1 MKNFEILAPAGD
13 QERLLAA
20 IQNGADAVYLGGP
33 AFGARAYAGNFD
45 ETTLPQAIALC
56 HLYGIQAYLA
66 VNTLIKSSE
75 LSDCLAY
82 IGWLVNIGVDA
93 LIIQDLGLLA
103 IVREHYPQ
111 LELHTSTQMTTNS
124 PEDVRYLQTLNVN
137 RVVVSRELP
146 TTEIAAIAKLGV
158 EIEAFVHGALCVSYS
173 GQCLMSSLIGG
184 RSGNRGRCAQP
195 CRMDY
200 TLETIT
206 QQPVKQGFLLSTKD
220 LSTIQHL
227 PALFASGI
235 HSLKIEG
242 RMKRPE
248 YVALATRGYRLAAM
262 AANGEITT
270 DAAAHELEL
279 FQLFNRDFTTGYLMG
294 KNGQQII
301 NEIHAK
307 NTGTVLGTVLNFDR
321 KRNRLTIQ
329 LQDEMNK
336 GDGLSIGEHVGRIHH
351 QKQIVASAP
360 AGSLV
365 ELDWVK
371 PVTKGTV
378 VYKTANAKLLAQAQ
392 ASFAKNTRR
401 IPITMKATFLLNQQ
415 PQLTLSDGVHQL
427 TLSGEQLVEQAT
439 QTPLTAQRLQQQ
451 LTKLGSTVY
460 ECSHPEI
467 EVSTNATYPIS
478 AINALRRQA
487 CAQLDALRQ
496 QLPQPLPA
504 PTQTKKPANHRE
516 HRQQLSVLVSNLQQL
531 EIALALGVDD
541 IYYNDFK
548 TLKTAL
554 VLAPTLAYI
563 PPRTLR
569 EKDYKLITLAQK
581 LGVKRLVATTIGCL
595 TFAADFEEV
604 IANYNLNVFN
614 EATIYQLT
622 KTCQRIC
629 VSPELTLQEINQAIE
644 QTQTATEVIGYSHL
658 PVMTTEAC
666 PFKLS
671 QGACEL
677 ETCGLHEHQLTDRV
691 GKNWRLSAQP
701 NCRMLIHNPEP
712 VSIIKAVERLQATH
726 VRLEFFHESPA
737 LTQTVITAF
746 QQKLAGQ
753 AYEWTLEST
762 TGNLHRGVE

>member
-56 HLYGIQAYLA
+56 HLYGVQAYLA

-75 LSDCLAY
+75 LAACLTY
-82 IGWLVNIGVDA
+82 VGWLVNIGVDA

-103 IVREHYPQ
+103 AVREHYPN

-124 PEDVRYLQTLNVN
+124 PEDVLYLQTLHVN

-146 TTEIAAIAKLGV
+146 TAEIAAIAKLGV

-200 TLETIT
+200 TLETLT
-206 QQPVKQGFLLSTKD
+206 QTPVKQGFLLSTKD

-227 PALFASGI
+227 PELFASGI

-248 YVALATRGYRLAAM
+248 YVALATRGYRLAAL

-270 DAAAHELEL
+270 DTAAHELEL
-279 FQLFNRDFTTGYLMG
+279 FQLFNRDFTVGYLMG
-294 KNGQQII
+294 ENGQQII

-307 NTGTVLGTVLNFDR
+307 NTGTVLGTVTNFDR
-321 KRNRLTIQ
+321 KKHRLTIQ

-336 GDGLSIGEHVGRIHH
+336 GDGLSIGEHVGRIHY

-360 AGSLV
+360 TGASV

-392 ASFAKNTRR
+392 ASFAKNIRR
-401 IPITMKATFLLNQQ
+401 VPITMTATFLLGQQ
-415 PQLTLSDGVHQL
+415 PTVTLDDGNHTV
-427 TLSGEQLVEQAT
+427 TVTGEQVVEQAA
-439 QTPLTAQRLQQQ
+439 QTPLTTQRIQQQ
-451 LTKLGSTVY
+451 LAKLGSTVY
-460 ECSHPEI
+460 ECSLPEI
-467 EVSTNATYPIS
+467 MLSPNATYPIS
-478 AINALRRQA
+478 ALNALRRLA
-487 CAQLDALRQ
+487 CEQLDMLRQ
-496 QLPQPLPA
+496 QLPVPLPA
-504 PTQTKKPANHRE
+504 PVALKQAPLVRE
-516 HRQQLSVLVSNLQQL
+516 QRQQLTVLVSNLAQL
-531 EIALALGVDD
+531 EAALALGVEDL
-541 IYYNDFK
+541 YYNDFK
-548 TLKTAL
+548 TLKAAL
-554 VLAPTLAYI
+554 ALAPNLAYI
-563 PPRTLR
+563 PPRILR
-569 EKDYKLITLAQK
+569 GQDYKLITLAQK

-595 TFAADFEEV
+595 TFANDFDEV

-614 EATIYQLT
+614 EATITHLAQ
-622 KTCQRIC
+622 TCQRVC
-629 VSPELTLQEINQAIE
+629 LSPELTLQELNEAIQ
-644 QTQTATEVIGYSHL
+644 QTTTPTEIVGYSHL

-666 PFKLS
+666 PFKLA

-677 ETCGLHEHQLTDRV
+677 ESCGLHEHQLTDRV
-691 GKNWRLSAQP
+691 GKRWRLSAQP
-701 NCRMLIHNPEP
+701 NCRMLIHNPEA
-712 VSIIKAVERLQATH
+712 VSIIKAVERVAATH
-726 VRLEFFHESPA
+726 VRLEFFHESA
-737 LTQTVITAF
+737 EVTQTVITAF
-746 QQKLAGQ
+746 QHKLAGES
-753 AYEWTLEST
+753 YDWSIDST
-762 TGNLHRGVE
+762 TGNFHRGVE